1 MTWAGWRRLFR
12 ETWQWVMGAPGR
24 LTAWLVEVEQRPHD
38 PVDVGTAGVP
48 CMVCLRCGEPYPC
61 GRLVTM
67 IEREDA
73 K

>member
-1 MTWAGWRRLFR
+1 MTWAAWRRLFR
-12 ETWQWVMGAPGR
+12 ETWRWVTTAPAR
-24 LTAWLVEVEQRPHD
+24 VEASLVVAQQRPHD

-48 CMVCLRCGEPYPC
+48 CLVCLRCGEPYPC

-67 IEREDA
+67 IERESV